1 MAEICLEMAV
11 KRQLV
16 SLLIYGTPSTLFKVQ
31 MGTDYNLESTQVFD
45 RRSGQIH
52 IRIQSGL

>member
-16 SLLIYGTPSTLFKVQ
+16 SLLIYGTPSMYLGFNAEAKI
-31 MGTDYNLESTQVFD
+31 
-45 RRSGQIH
+45 QI
-52 IRIQSGL
+52 INGI